1 MLHTQ
6 YLCQSHILLL
16 NGILQTV
23 AEGSGQQQICRF
35 ADHIVYLCG
44 TEHTEKKQRQIA
56 ENQWRKRCDFPRFSK
71 RVAAS
76 KAGIKWISLF
86 EDLCILPWYEL
97 WGWQW
102 NLNIVLSILCKILC
116 KYCNC
121 IVICCHFYSWTMSH
135 VDITHS
141 ITRKLHL

>member
-44 TEHTEKKQRQIA
+44 TEHTEKTKTNSRESVTAQ
-56 ENQWRKRCDFPRFSK
+56 
-71 RVAAS
+71 
-76 KAGIKWISLF
+76 
-86 EDLCILPWYEL
+86 
-97 WGWQW
+97 
-102 NLNIVLSILCKILC
+102 
-116 KYCNC
+116 
-121 IVICCHFYSWTMSH
+121 M
-135 VDITHS
+135 
-141 ITRKLHL
+141 